1 MYMKTNLTILCDCK
15 CLVLFVST
23 CFTLKTF
30 HRYNIQNN
38 KGSRNITQQIG
49 VLTGSQRRGGG
60 EIQPSSAKILE
71 SLEQAPY
78 QSTQPKRG

>member
-1 MYMKTNLTILCDCK
+1 MKANLRIVWPQM
-15 CLVLFVST
+15 LVFFVSI

-38 KGSRNITQQIG
+38 KGSRNIILQIELWQ
-49 VLTGSQRRGGG
+49 VARGGG
-60 EIQPSSAKILE
+60 EIQPSSAEILV

-78 QSTQPKRG
+78 QSTQPKRGKV